1 MEPGPI
7 LLVTQYDGRGFAG
20 WQRQPG
26 QRTVQ
31 GEVERVLARLCGAP
45 VAAVAAGRTDAG
57 VHAHG
62 QGVGVQPGGR
72 WDPPGLRRAL
82 NALLPDD
89 IWVVEA
95 HRMVP
100 GFHPR
105 FSATAR
111 RYRYLVGTDEGAR
124 SPFRRHLEWGVRPAL
139 AAEALHAEAASL
151 LGEHVFRAFAVAH
164 TAPAHDHHRCI
175 IHQARWVPRDG
186 GWCFEVAA
194 NRFLHHMV
202 RFLVGTMVEVAA
214 GRRPAGTVARLLT
227 AADNRDTA
235 PPAPPHGLSLRAVT
249 YPVASYAASF
259 AAGAPPAAWAP
270 EGADASPT

>member
-1 MEPGPI
+1 
-7 LLVTQYDGRGFAG
+7 
-20 WQRQPG
+20 
-26 QRTVQ
+26 
-31 GEVERVLARLCGAP
+31 
-45 VAAVAAGRTDAG
+45 
-57 VHAHG
+57 
-62 QGVGVQPGGR
+62 
-72 WDPPGLRRAL
+72 
-82 NALLPDD
+82 
-89 IWVVEA
+89 
-95 HRMVP
+95 
-100 GFHPR
+100 
-105 FSATAR
+105 
-111 RYRYLVGTDEGAR
+111 
-124 SPFRRHLEWGVRPAL
+124 L
-139 AAEALHAEAASL
+139 AADALHAEAASL

-227 AADNRDTA
+227 AADNRETA

-249 YPVASYAASF
+249 YPVASYAA
-259 AAGAPPAAWAP
+259 GAPPAALST